1 LTVRALITWID
12 RYSWLLLVV
21 AMPFLLFPSPKRSLA
36 LLALPVIWIIGWL
49 ASGKPLPRSPL
60 NPALLLMAFMVL
72 VSLWATYDMNISLG
86 KVCGVMLGM
95 AVLFVFTRRG
105 LTKRGWL
112 VCMGVLLL
120 CGLGI
125 AGVSLLGTR
134 WVTSGKLAFL
144 TTITSHLTVRLTGLT
159 GAADGFHPN
168 EVAGGLLWI
177 LPLMITTSISLL
189 VKVFFPAKKSKD
201 AEKVNLM
208 HWGAMIVVGL
218 ITLFTLLVFI
228 LTLSRTAY
236 LALIIALAFLVW
248 FILPRRWQIG
258 LAILGITAL
267 VVLGYLVSTMDMD
280 TLNQILFT
288 STSGDA
294 SNSLNSMEGR
304 LEIWTRAYEC
314 IQDFPYTGMGMN
326 TFRTA
331 VYIIHP
337 PRLFNPDTDIGHA
350 HNEFLQ
356 AALDLGVPGLI
367 AFIWLYISA
376 FAVLFKAYH
385 WAGASHR
392 DALPWIL
399 GLAGGL
405 IAHLLFGMNDAVAL
419 GAKPGLLYWML
430 LGLVASLPNWLHQK
444 I

>member
-1 LTVRALITWID
+1 VRTLITWID
-12 RYSWLLLVV
+12 RYSWLLLIL

-36 LLALPVIWIIGWL
+36 LFALPVIWLIGWL
-49 ASGKPLPRSPL
+49 ANGKPLPRTPL

-86 KVCGVMLGM
+86 KVCGVMLGI
-95 AVLFVFTRRG
+95 AVLFVFAQRGATR
-105 LTKRGWL
+105 RGWL
-112 VCMGVLLL
+112 VCLAIFFLFGI
-120 CGLGI
+120 GI

-134 WVTSGKLAFL
+134 WVTGGKLAFL
-144 TTITSHLTVRLTGLT
+144 AAITSRLPVRLTGLA

-168 EVAGGLLWI
+168 EVAGSLLWVM
-177 LPLMITTSISLL
+177 PLMITTSVGLIK
-189 VKVFFPAKKSKD
+189 KVIFPTRRAERD
-201 AEKVNLM
+201 EKVNFIHLNVM
-208 HWGAMIVVGL
+208 VVIGGATI
-218 ITLFTLLVFI
+218 FTLLIFI

-236 LALIIALAFLVW
+236 LALIIALGALVW
-248 FILPRRWQIG
+248 FILPRQWQIG
-258 LAILGITAL
+258 LAILATIAVIIIGVFL
-267 VVLGYLVSTMDMD
+267 STTDGNS
-280 TLNQILFT
+280 LNRILFS

-337 PRLFNPDTDIGHA
+337 PRLFNPETDIGHA

-356 AALDLGVPGLI
+356 AALDLGVPGLM
-367 AFIWLYISA
+367 AFVWLYISA
-376 FAVLFKAYH
+376 FVVLFKAYH
-385 WAGASHR
+385 RASKFDR
-392 DALPWIL
+392 DSIPWIL

-419 GAKPGLLYWML
+419 GAKPGLLFWML
-430 LGLVASLPNWLHQK
+430 LGLVASLPNWLRNSFE
-444 I
+444 